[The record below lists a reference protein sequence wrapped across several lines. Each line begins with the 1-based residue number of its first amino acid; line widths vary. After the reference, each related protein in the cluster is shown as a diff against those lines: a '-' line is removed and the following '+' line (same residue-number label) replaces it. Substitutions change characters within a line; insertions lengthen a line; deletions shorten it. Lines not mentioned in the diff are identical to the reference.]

1 MIWAASLVGCSRGI
15 MDIMVS
21 SWVLWVCLRI
31 RDGVE
36 TRGIDHFAGYA
47 VAELLNL
54 FSNVQ

>member
-1 MIWAASLVGCSRGI
+1 MASLVGYGSGI
-15 MDIMVS
+15 IDIMVS
-21 SWVLWVCLRI
+21 SGVLRVCMLI

-47 VAELLNL
+47 TVELLNL